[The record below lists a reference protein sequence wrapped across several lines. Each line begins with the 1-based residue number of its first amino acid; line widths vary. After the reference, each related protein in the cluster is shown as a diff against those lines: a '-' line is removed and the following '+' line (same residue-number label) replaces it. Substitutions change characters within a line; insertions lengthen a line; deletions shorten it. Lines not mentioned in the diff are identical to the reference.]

1 MKVLLIMP
9 HVSEHVFRPGA
20 ITPVTLLAIAAVLR
34 KAGHEP
40 VIIDL
45 NLLHPPNTTDNINN
59 FCINYVINVIKDSD
73 FHPGMVGINCF
84 TAARFPFVR
93 RLADS
98 IKQHLPNSPIV
109 LGGMHPTLFYHEIL
123 EHCLSIDA
131 VVIGEGELQ
140 AIALAEAYSSGT
152 MATKGELQ
160 NIHALAFRDRD
171 GQIIYNPRKDFIQDL
186 DSLPM
191 LAWDLLH
198 FKEYYADH
206 SVWHNPRGLKINM
219 SVPIYTSRS
228 CPFDCNFC
236 SSDSLMGRGLRLRSP
251 IRVVDEM
258 EMLYKTYGQNYF
270 GFIDDNLVVRKEH
283 IMTICS
289 EIIRR
294 GMNIQFESYVGYHIN
309 SLDEDIIDAMVRA
322 GATYFI
328 LPIEHGNDQIRN
340 KVIGKKLSRDKIR
353 EVVAICK
360 RYDVLTG
367 TSCIMGFP
375 EDTTETLD
383 DTLKLLDELQL
394 DVVNVH
400 TLIPFPG
407 TKVFDQ
413 AVREHLFFDAID
425 FDSLW
430 DGSWIMDA
438 TEGYFYIKPYKMS
451 LDELMKYRKKFDAI
465 RLESLVKQRARHS

>member
-9 HVSEHVFRPGA
+9 PVSEHTFRPGA
-20 ITPVTLLAIAAVLR
+20 SPPLPLLAIAAVLR
-34 KAGHEP
+34 EAGHEP

-45 NLLHPPNTTDNINN
+45 NLVQSHEPIGHSDNLQIK
-59 FCINYVINVIKDSD
+59 YVIDMLHDSD
-73 FHPGMVGINCF
+73 VLPNMVGINCF

-98 IKQHLPNSPIV
+98 IKQNYPRLPIV
-109 LGGMHPTLFYHEIL
+109 VGGMHPTLFYHEIL
-123 EHCLSIDA
+123 KHCSSIDA
-131 VVIGEGELQ
+131 IVVGEGEPQ
-140 AIALAEAYSSGT
+140 AIALAEAYSSSARG
-152 MATKGELQ
+152 TKGSLQ
-160 NIHALAFRDRD
+160 NIDALAFRDRD

-198 FKEYYADH
+198 FEDYYADH

-236 SSDSLMGRGLRLRSP
+236 SSHFLMGRGLRLRSP
-251 IRVVDEM
+251 MQVVDEM

-283 IMTICS
+283 IMTICN
-289 EIIRR
+289 EIVRR
-294 GMNIQFESYVGYHIN
+294 GMNIQFESSVGYHIN
-309 SLDEDIIDAMVRA
+309 SLDEEIIDAMVRA

-328 LPIEHGNDQIRN
+328 LPIEHGNDRIRN
-340 KVIGKKLSRDKIR
+340 EIIGKRLSRDKIR

-375 EDTTETLD
+375 EDTRETLD
-383 DTLKLLDELQL
+383 DTVKLLNELQL
-394 DVVNVH
+394 DVVNVN
-400 TLIPFPG
+400 TLVPFPD
-407 TKVFDQ
+407 TKIFDQ
-413 AVREHLFFDAID
+413 AVRDNLFFNAIGL
-425 FDSLW
+425 DSLW
-430 DGSWIMDA
+430 DGSWIMD
-438 TEGYFYIKPYKMS
+438 TNEGQFYIKPYKMS
-451 LDELMKYRKKFDAI
+451 LDELIEYRKKFDAI
-465 RLESLVKQRARHS
+465 RLECLAKQRARHS